1 MAKVRL
7 NTKQNRNIRARQQK
21 LMDRA
26 GRKHSQ
32 TQEIQEEPNTSAL
45 GPVEHGTVIS
55 RYGKQVDIEKDS
67 DHSIYRCF
75 IRRTIASITT
85 GDKVLFRIDE
95 QHNDGTGGLVE
106 TVLPRSS
113 LLSRPDYYDGLKPI
127 AANLSK
133 IIIVSAKLPEF
144 STNILDRYLVACE
157 IAGIT
162 PVIVVNKLDLFT
174 PEERGELKKLLT
186 VYESLGYQTLCVS
199 TKPEALTDTENQ
211 LKALKALLQHEHS
224 VLVGQSGVGKS
235 SLLNAIT
242 PVAEAQTG
250 AVSSTSGLGQHTTT
264 STKLYHLSDDGIIVD
279 SPGVREFSLW
289 HLTDDEVT
297 KSYREFR
304 PYLGH
309 CKFSDCKHLKDPGCA
324 ITEALEE
331 GKIAAFRYENY
342 HRIITSMKEN
352 KPDAYV
358 KPGRKYGK

>member
-1 MAKVRL
+1 M
-7 NTKQNRNIRARQQK
+7 
-21 LMDRA
+21 
-26 GRKHSQ
+26 
-32 TQEIQEEPNTSAL
+32 
-45 GPVEHGTVIS
+45 
-55 RYGKQVDIEKDS
+55 
-67 DHSIYRCF
+67 
-75 IRRTIASITT
+75 
-85 GDKVLFRIDE
+85 
-95 QHNDGTGGLVE
+95 
-106 TVLPRSS
+106 
-113 LLSRPDYYDGLKPI
+113 
-127 AANLSK
+127 
-133 IIIVSAKLPEF
+133 
-144 STNILDRYLVACE
+144 
-157 IAGIT
+157 
-162 PVIVVNKLDLFT
+162 
-174 PEERGELKKLLT
+174 
-186 VYESLGYQTLCVS
+186 
-199 TKPEALTDTENQ
+199 
-211 LKALKALLQHEHS
+211 QHEHS

-279 SPGVREFSLW
+279 SPGVREFALW

>member
-1 MAKVRL
+1 M
-7 NTKQNRNIRARQQK
+7 
-21 LMDRA
+21 
-26 GRKHSQ
+26 
-32 TQEIQEEPNTSAL
+32 
-45 GPVEHGTVIS
+45 
-55 RYGKQVDIEKDS
+55 
-67 DHSIYRCF
+67 
-75 IRRTIASITT
+75 
-85 GDKVLFRIDE
+85 
-95 QHNDGTGGLVE
+95 
-106 TVLPRSS
+106 
-113 LLSRPDYYDGLKPI
+113 
-127 AANLSK
+127 
-133 IIIVSAKLPEF
+133 
-144 STNILDRYLVACE
+144 
-157 IAGIT
+157 
-162 PVIVVNKLDLFT
+162 
-174 PEERGELKKLLT
+174 
-186 VYESLGYQTLCVS
+186 YESLGYQTLCVS

-279 SPGVREFSLW
+279 APGVREFSLW